1 MTRFTL
7 LVVVVTCAV
16 STAVLA
22 DKKEEAKPEKG
33 FVSLFDGKSLDGWT
47 ASENKDSCSV
57 KDGVIV
63 VAGPRSHLFYSGKV
77 NGGEF
82 KNFEF
87 KCEVRTTPGSNSGVY
102 FHTKYLQRGW
112 PNRGYE
118 AQVNNTHGDPRKT
131 GSLYAVK
138 DVKKAPAKDNQWWE
152 YHIIVKGKTITLK
165 VNGTTT
171 VEYTEPADL
180 KRPERQ
186 LESGTFAF
194 QAHDPKSVVH
204 FRNIRVKVLP

>member
-1 MTRFTL
+1 MTRLSF
-7 LVVVVTCAV
+7 VAV
-16 STAVLA
+16 AIALAIPSIVLA
-22 DKKEEAKPEKG
+22 DKKDKAESEKG
-33 FVSLFDGKSLDGWT
+33 FVSLFDGKSLDGWS
-47 ASENKDSCSV
+47 ASENKKSCRIE
-57 KDGVIV
+57 DGVIV

-87 KCEVRTTPGSNSGVY
+87 KCEVRTTKGSNSGVY
-102 FHTKYLQRGW
+102 FHTKYLERGW
-112 PNRGYE
+112 PKKGYE

-131 GSLYAVK
+131 GSLYAIK
-138 DVKKAPAKDNQWWE
+138 DVNKAPAEDDLWWE
-152 YHIIVKGKTITLK
+152 YHIIVKDKTITLK
-165 VNGTTT
+165 VNGETT

-186 LESGTFAF
+186 LDSGTFAF